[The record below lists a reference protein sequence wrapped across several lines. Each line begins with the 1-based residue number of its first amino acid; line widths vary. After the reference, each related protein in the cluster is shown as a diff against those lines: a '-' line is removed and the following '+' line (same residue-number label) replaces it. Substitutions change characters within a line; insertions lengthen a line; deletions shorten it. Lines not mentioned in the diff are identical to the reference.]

1 VLSGDIRDIS
11 AEQLQSYLGGRQLD
25 VLIGAPPC
33 QGFSMAGMRSKKS
46 VTGYRVERDERNY
59 LFEPL
64 VELAATLKP
73 RLFLMENVAGME
85 TARQGGLSFLDMA
98 QRGLEAAGFR
108 TAVWRVAAVAYGVPQ
123 DRQRTF

>member
-1 VLSGDIRDIS
+1 
-11 AEQLQSYLGGRQLD
+11 
-25 VLIGAPPC
+25 
-33 QGFSMAGMRSKKS
+33 
-46 VTGYRVERDERNY
+46 
-59 LFEPL
+59 PL

-98 QRGLEAAGFR
+98 QQGLEAAGFR

-123 DRQRTF
+123 DRQRTFLVGAYGSSPPHVPEEQYQVRRRRDVDLDALPPITFDEA